1 MMQDLHPFHNVVGEL
16 LLHIGFPAFAPEPDQ
31 EVVSLDVE
39 DRLCVHFGA
48 IDQVS
53 WFMLAEVNKAP
64 STDSIV
70 TALQANHLRA
80 TIYQPVVSLN
90 DDGKLNCWLKMPL
103 AGHDR
108 VSLADAFGEL
118 IDVAQTLPGA
128 G

>member
-1 MMQDLHPFHNVVGEL
+1 MQDLHPFHNVVGEL

-39 DRLCVHFGA
+39 DRLSVHFGA
-48 IDQVS
+48 IDHVS
-53 WFMLAEVNKAP
+53 WFMLAQINERP
-64 STDSIV
+64 STESMIA
-70 TALQANHLRA
+70 ALQANHLRA
-80 TIYQPVVSLN
+80 DRYQPVISIS
-90 DDGKLNCWLKMPL
+90 DEGQLNCWLKMPL
-103 AGHDR
+103 EGHDR

>member
-1 MMQDLHPFHNVVGEL
+1 MTQDLHPFHNVVGEL

-53 WFMLAEVNKAP
+53 WFMLAEINGRP

-80 TIYQPVVSLN
+80 AIYQPVVSLN
-90 DDGKLNCWLKMPL
+90 DDGRLNCWLKMPL